1 MIFAVIVDKTVEKI
15 MADAH
20 ETKARIQ
27 EIRSRVFQEPL
38 NEEPKKDIVDVAFE
52 QDSETKKPEELI
64 LKEIKPDL
72 IKSARLALKKLNQI
86 S

>member
-1 MIFAVIVDKTVEKI
+1 MVFAVIVDKTVEKI

-38 NEEPKKDIVDVAFE
+38 KEVLKKDIADVAFE
-52 QDSETKKPEELI
+52 QDSETKKPVLWM
-64 LKEIKPDL
+64 K
-72 IKSARLALKKLNQI
+72 N
-86 S
+86 